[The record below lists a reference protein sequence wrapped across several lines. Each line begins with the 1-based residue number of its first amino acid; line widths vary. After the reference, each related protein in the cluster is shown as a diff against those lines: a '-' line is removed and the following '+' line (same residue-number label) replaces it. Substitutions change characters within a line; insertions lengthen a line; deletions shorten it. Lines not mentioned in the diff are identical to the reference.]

1 MPAVNPLVPR
11 GQLGVLEEGPGRLER
26 ETFRGGVHTWG
37 RACSST
43 GKEVF
48 QHSDDPCDCTSYLLS
63 ISSVC
68 GEGGTAKSAE
78 APRELVS
85 SPFHHQEKSFHSE
98 WVAGHWSHL
107 AQRPKV
113 PSLLSE
119 GSPPPSTLRSSEG
132 RLRPL
137 TPLHIVARLPH
148 HWLPL
153 PLCQPSSLPYRG
165 PVPPS
170 DPQG

>member
-1 MPAVNPLVPR
+1 MGQEDPLEKGMATHSSILAWKIPWT
-11 GQLGVLEEGPGRLER
+11 EEH
-26 ETFRGGVHTWG
+26 GGLP
-37 RACSST
+37 SMM
-43 GKEVF
+43 F

-68 GEGGTAKSAE
+68 GEGGTAKSAK

-119 GSPPPSTLRSSEG
+119 GTPPPSTLRSSEG

-153 PLCQPSSLPYRG
+153 PLC
-165 PVPPS
+165 
-170 DPQG
+170 